1 MADALFTTTAIS
13 KGGRAGGKIALAE
26 GGLWIHT
33 EHSKG
38 LGGSGEGTNPEQ
50 LFALGWSNCFNSA
63 VLFVATQKKIDA
75 SKAVVKCEVSI
86 GREEGGLGLAAKLY
100 LAFPG
105 MERAQ
110 VQELIE
116 AAHQV
121 CPYSKATRN
130 NIPVELIVEA

>member
-1 MADALFTTTAIS
+1 MADTLYKTKAIS
-13 KGGRAGGKIALAE
+13 KGGRNGGKIALEE

-50 LFALGWSNCFNSA
+50 LFALGWANCFNGA
-63 VLFVATQKKIDA
+63 VLFIAGQKKLDA
-75 SKAVVKCEVSI
+75 SKAVVTCEVGI
-86 GREEGGLGLAAKLY
+86 GREEGGLGLSAKLT
-100 LAFPG
+100 LAVPG
-105 MERAQ
+105 LERAQ

-116 AAHQV
+116 AAHRM

-130 NIPVELIVEA
+130 NIPVELAVEG